1 MITAINFFLYF
12 FGSSI
17 ELVAITFMLTPKKS
31 KLSAFIIMF
40 MSFFF
45 GATYKFFYINDDSGM
60 QSVIISLILQA
71 ALIIAMK
78 LAFEENFLKCITVA
92 AIGVLVP
99 IFTGIIHILILGS
112 ERQMDSII
120 YTMSYIIQIP
130 TMAALFIIVV
140 WLWNKTKKT
149 QQISGS
155 FAIMSIMA
163 AVYFTILTYLVLYYL
178 EEVKKR
184 VFIFLPVILIEFVAM
199 IFLLYLIYRKNEE
212 QMQINYIK
220 ELEIARKKESYEYE
234 QLINKIEGMA
244 KIRHDFYD
252 QLSVTK
258 YIGGKDKESAL
269 RMINELNEKISEQ
282 S

>member
-1 MITAINFFLYF
+1 
-12 FGSSI
+12 
-17 ELVAITFMLTPKKS
+17 
-31 KLSAFIIMF
+31 
-40 MSFFF
+40 
-45 GATYKFFYINDDSGM
+45 
-60 QSVIISLILQA
+60 
-71 ALIIAMK
+71 
-78 LAFEENFLKCITVA
+78 
-92 AIGVLVP
+92 
-99 IFTGIIHILILGS
+99 
-112 ERQMDSII
+112 MDSII

-149 QQISGS
+149 HQISGS

-212 QMQINYIK
+212 QMQLNYIK

-252 QLSVTK
+252 QLSVAK
-258 YIGGKDKESAL
+258 YIGEKDKDRAL
-269 RMINELNEKISEQ
+269 AMIDELNEKISEQ

>member
-1 MITAINFFLYF
+1 
-12 FGSSI
+12 
-17 ELVAITFMLTPKKS
+17 
-31 KLSAFIIMF
+31 
-40 MSFFF
+40 
-45 GATYKFFYINDDSGM
+45 
-60 QSVIISLILQA
+60 
-71 ALIIAMK
+71 
-78 LAFEENFLKCITVA
+78 
-92 AIGVLVP
+92 
-99 IFTGIIHILILGS
+99 
-112 ERQMDSII
+112 
-120 YTMSYIIQIP
+120 
-130 TMAALFIIVV
+130 
-140 WLWNKTKKT
+140 
-149 QQISGS
+149 
-155 FAIMSIMA
+155 MSIMA

-269 RMINELNEKISEQ
+269 KMINELNEKLK
-282 S
+282 

>member
-1 MITAINFFLYF
+1 MFIVQLIEDTYNFLWGDLFQIPLPVG
-12 FGSSI
+12 GSI
-17 ELVAITFMLTPKKS
+17 
-31 KLSAFIIMF
+31 
-40 MSFFF
+40 
-45 GATYKFFYINDDSGM
+45 G
-60 QSVIISLILQA
+60 ISLLIL
-71 ALIIAMK
+71 
-78 LAFEENFLKCITVA
+78 F
-92 AIGVLVP
+92 LVP
-99 IFTGIIHILILGS
+99 
-112 ERQMDSII
+112 
-120 YTMSYIIQIP
+120 
-130 TMAALFIIVV
+130 
-140 WLWNKTKKT
+140 
-149 QQISGS
+149 
-155 FAIMSIMA
+155 A

>member
-1 MITAINFFLYF
+1 
-12 FGSSI
+12 
-17 ELVAITFMLTPKKS
+17 
-31 KLSAFIIMF
+31 
-40 MSFFF
+40 
-45 GATYKFFYINDDSGM
+45 M

-78 LAFEENFLKCITVA
+78 LAFEENLLKCITVA

-99 IFTGIIHILILGS
+99 IFTAIIHILILGS

-140 WLWNKTKKT
+140 WLWNKTKNT
-149 QQISGS
+149 HQISGS

-212 QMQINYIK
+212 QMQLNYIK

-252 QLSVTK
+252 QLSVAK
-258 YIGGKDKESAL
+258 YIGEKDKDRAL
-269 RMINELNEKISEQ
+269 AMIDELNEKISEQ